1 MPHTCTEPSVRGAHG
16 EQGWVTM
23 SISGV
28 SVPSEYPHRSHKKP
42 KGSCLVFYKVGSLP
56 PYCPVR
62 ALTVSERVRH
72 SIPARCRY
80 GVSAQVVPGRT
91 GSVKSA
97 RAGTFIRADITNGF
111 FPEIA
116 GISLCNVTG
125 CLAFGNVMLCRPR
138 ALQVALRLLM
148 QCWPPSSSIAGYGV
162 DGLAPPH
169 AARHPMHS
177 SSTPH
182 PPCNGSRL

>member
-1 MPHTCTEPSVRGAHG
+1 MRGAHG
-16 EQGWVTM
+16 EQGWVTR

-62 ALTVSERVRH
+62 VPTVSERVRH
-72 SIPARCRY
+72 SIPARFRY
-80 GVSAQVVPGRT
+80 GVFAQVVPGRT
-91 GSVKSA
+91 GSFKST

-116 GISLCNVTG
+116 GIPLLDGPAIAPLIYTPVRQ
-125 CLAFGNVMLCRPR
+125 LAVLGPQPQN
-138 ALQVALRLLM
+138 
-148 QCWPPSSSIAGYGV
+148 
-162 DGLAPPH
+162 H
-169 AARHPMHS
+169 RHPAGRNMATV
-177 SSTPH
+177 TPLAL
-182 PPCNGSRL
+182 PGW